1 MAKKYDLVIVGGG
14 PAGLMAAKVAG
25 ENGLK
30 TALLERKTDATKIRR
45 VDGGNLNPVNE
56 YIFEQT
62 VTFNSEAPVVSPFP
76 MTARTGMCLG
86 SIFFHQGESGSCS
99 VIGKS
104 RNSILREIVSESPW
118 IRKCCYRD
126 SLKMRRQTV

>member
-30 TALLERKTDATKIRR
+30 TALLERKTDITKIRR
-45 VDGGNLNPVNE
+45 VDGGNINPVNE

-62 VTFNSEAPVVSPFP
+62 VSFNPKAKRIIFP
-76 MTARTGMCLG
+76 TCGF
-86 SIFFHQGESGSCS
+86 SISYDG
-99 VIGKS
+99 
-104 RNSILREIVSESPW
+104 P
-118 IRKCCYRD
+118 YRD
-126 SLKMRRQTV
+126 VFGFDLFSPGGKRIMFGDREKQKQDPEKNRVGISMDN